1 MFMLM
6 PPLWPAIPLFLI
18 ASMGMLFVPISNPLT
33 GAYTVVVGGAGGII
47 TPLVAAMALVAVA
60 F

>member
-33 GAYTVVVGGAGGII
+33 GAYTVVVGGASGII

>member
-6 PPLWPAIPLFLI
+6 PPLWPAIPMFLI
-18 ASMGMLFVPISNPLT
+18 ASVGLLFVPVSAAT
-33 GAYTVVVGGAGGII
+33 GGYTVVTGGFGGVI
-47 TPLVAAMALVAVA
+47 TPLVAAMALVAAA